1 MESVQVEV
9 LGDVDETRVA
19 QLACCRLA
27 MYSKCL
33 YTELRYITYGGKVK
47 VKTSI
52 YVRSDVWRKLKEY
65 ARREGKDVSEVLEDL
80 AQDLPSEVL
89 DDIRE
94 FAGETCYELDFEPVS
109 TDGEVSTLVRE
120 MRDERGCSLSG

>member
-1 MESVQVEV
+1 
-9 LGDVDETRVA
+9 
-19 QLACCRLA
+19 

-109 TDGEVSTLVRE
+109 TDGEVSALVRE